1 MISKFS
7 LHFIRHH
14 IARNYHF
21 KHFYFH
27 LFSEMKMAWQEKMM
41 SGDDKKPSEKD
52 MMKMKMM
59 LKMKVGFMKM
69 AIDTFWTLK
78 KLKGII
84 KILSI

>member
-1 MISKFS
+1 
-7 LHFIRHH
+7 
-14 IARNYHF
+14 
-21 KHFYFH
+21 
-27 LFSEMKMAWQEKMM
+27 M

-69 AIDTFWTLK
+69 AMMRLIDTFWTLK

-84 KILSI
+84 LFYQPDRLIY